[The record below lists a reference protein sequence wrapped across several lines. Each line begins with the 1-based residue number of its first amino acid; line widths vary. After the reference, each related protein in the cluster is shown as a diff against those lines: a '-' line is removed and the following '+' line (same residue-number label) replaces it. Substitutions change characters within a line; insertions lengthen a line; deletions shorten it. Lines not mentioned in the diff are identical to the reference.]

1 MPYMAAY
8 SISKYG
14 IEAFSDALRREMRPW
29 NVQVSVVAPG
39 AHRTKLV
46 DGATL
51 GCQLEDLW
59 CRLNEKTKQEYG
71 ESCLQKGIYIENN
84 GKLASE

>member
-8 SISKYG
+8 SVSKYG
-14 IEAFSDALRREMRPW
+14 LEAFSDALRREMRPW

-46 DGATL
+46 DGNRL
-51 GCQLEDLW
+51 GQQLKELW
-59 CRLNEKTKQEYG
+59 GGLGVNDREEYG
-71 ESCLQKGIYIENN
+71 EGCLLKGKYCRLQNV
-84 GKLASE
+84 